1 MTNTTTQI
9 IWNGV
14 DGYIE
19 VANLNQDHNFTTE
32 NGVTT
37 LFTTH
42 ESFKSFPVIEVNRDE
57 VEKDEDGE
65 LILDGLFV
73 TESFRIYREA

>member
-1 MTNTTTQI
+1 MTTTQI

-14 DGYIE
+14 DAYIE
-19 VANLNQDHNFTTE
+19 VSNLNQDHNFTTE

-37 LFTTH
+37 LFTTR
-42 ESFKSFPVIEVNRDE
+42 ESFTSFPAIEVGRDE
-57 VEKDEDGE
+57 VATDEDGE
-65 LILDGLFV
+65 LVLDGLFV

>member
-1 MTNTTTQI
+1 MTTTQI

-14 DGYIE
+14 DAYIE

-37 LFTTH
+37 LFTTN
-42 ESFKSFPVIEVNRDE
+42 ESFTSFPAIEISSDE
-57 VEKDEDGE
+57 VATDEDGE
-65 LILDGLFV
+65 LALDGLFV